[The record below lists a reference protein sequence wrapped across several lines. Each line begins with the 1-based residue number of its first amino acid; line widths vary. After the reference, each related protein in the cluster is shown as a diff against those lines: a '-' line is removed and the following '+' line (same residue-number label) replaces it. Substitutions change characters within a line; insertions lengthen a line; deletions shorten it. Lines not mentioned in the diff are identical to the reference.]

1 MKAIIKTQIE
11 TMKTLGIE
19 TEGLSYE
26 KCVENLLNEHIL
38 LMQEIEQDNIEFFKR
53 NLRLVSTQPTN

>member
-11 TMKTLGIE
+11 VMETLGIK
-19 TEGLSYE
+19 TEGLPYE
-26 KCVENLLNEHIL
+26 KCVENLINEHIL

-53 NLRLVSTQPTN
+53 NLKLISIRPTN